1 MHWVGAVD
9 VCKYYR
15 LGGGRLGDLVAWI
28 CFVRVY
34 LAYIFFFVIA
44 LHAIIASCGLLFLNR
59 MPYFKS
65 ENCLDCSQGGW

>member
-34 LAYIFFFVIA
+34 LAYIFFFFCYCIACHHCILWTVILESNA
-44 LHAIIASCGLLFLNR
+44 LF
-59 MPYFKS
+59 
-65 ENCLDCSQGGW
+65 